1 MIENGMRRMSQIP
14 RIMTLKR
21 SFTITIRCGN
31 LKRLNDDDI
40 ARIIQNLNKKNSLF
54 LSDHS
59 TTSNHSVSQALITN
73 QLIIKESIRNK
84 PISNKNSLPLD
95 YTSVTSDNLTT
106 KQNGNPTT
114 NQIDQMPL
122 NSTSEPTEPNS
133 PHPVNISILD
143 SNSDQIGD
151 GQSQGR
157 PPSHKSSSSVTKE
170 QLLAKTNNFL
180 SRLKIRFKWLLKKSN
195 RPFNTD
201 DYSAMFSWLMVG
213 NALLFILGTTTFISL
228 ILFTAN
234 TIFAQEFV
242 ARKLGEFI
250 TKNSKLNVTFEHAIV
265 PGWSD
270 GKISFKKCFVSR
282 RPRSIKQ
289 FIKGSQ
295 AEAYAASLS
304 QPADSEAFD
313 DGNYTQFDLTIEEV
327 IISLSFQKWLN
338 GTGIIETMQIVGMR
352 GVVDRTHVHWDPD
365 DDATNYKNVYQPGD
379 FEINEFSMQDVL
391 FKLKQPNDFRNF
403 DVAIYNC
410 ELPIL
415 RKNWLFYDFL
425 NANVM
430 SGAYDNAL
438 FTVHRKQRFNDFEEE
453 NNQDLSSKWKRITR
467 LRIDSLNIDH
477 LNTGLEGPFGWITS
491 GTVDMIGDIMVPQ
504 ENNPLN
510 MSDLVNSIAE
520 AIKKEATRYRNPHVK
535 ELKHGDHRTRL
546 SSDENIDISKYFV
559 LDLTIRLNNVRASI
573 PFKAPELSYVNYAL
587 IRPIVAYIN
596 SKNNS
601 FIEIKNRIIKNIEDF
616 NGSWTVYDCLLMDDI
631 SEEVYDNFVDYVADD
646 EARLVR
652 MRKVG
657 FWTLQL
663 FIQLIALGLGTIA

>member
-1 MIENGMRRMSQIP
+1 MFPRFSIIPSAILRSGIRRSPIIKQIVP
-14 RIMTLKR
+14 RYRL
-21 SFTITIRCGN
+21 ITPIRLFSN
-31 LKRLNDDDI
+31 AIRQSNQKKINDDDI
-40 ARIIQNLNKKNSLF
+40 NKVLQNISKQEPTKKIQKGLNDNEPANKHP
-54 LSDHS
+54 D
-59 TTSNHSVSQALITN
+59 SV
-73 QLIIKESIRNK
+73 NK
-84 PISNKNSLPLD
+84 PQS
-95 YTSVTSDNLTT
+95 
-106 KQNGNPTT
+106 
-114 NQIDQMPL
+114 
-122 NSTSEPTEPNS
+122 
-133 PHPVNISILD
+133 D
-143 SNSDQIGD
+143 SNNPRIEQPSTH
-151 GQSQGR
+151 QGISS
-157 PPSHKSSSSVTKE
+157 PPSHLEITPPPTQDALPSPKVTKE
-170 QLLAKTNNFL
+170 QLLSKANNFL
-180 SRLKIRFKWLLKKSN
+180 SRFKIRFRWLLKKSN

-201 DYSAMFSWLMVG
+201 DYSALFSWLVMG
-213 NALLFILGTTTFISL
+213 NAILFILGTTTFISL
-228 ILFTAN
+228 VLFTAN

-282 RPRSIKQ
+282 RPRSIKR

-304 QPADSEAFD
+304 QIEDLEDFD

-327 IISLSFQKWLN
+327 IISLSFKKWLN
-338 GTGIIETMQIVGMR
+338 GTGMVETMQIVGMR
-352 GVVDRTHVHWDPD
+352 GVVDRTHVHWDPE

-391 FKLKQPNDFRNF
+391 FKLKQPNHFRTF

-415 RKNWLFYDFL
+415 RKHWLFYDLL

-438 FTVHRKQRFNDFEEE
+438 FTVHRKQRFNDFDD
-453 NNQDLSSKWKRITR
+453 NSDLTSKWKRITR

-491 GTVDMIGDIMVPQ
+491 GKVDMIGDVMVPQ
-504 ENNPLN
+504 ENNSMN

-520 AIKKEATRYRNPHVK
+520 AIKKEATRYRNPNVK
-535 ELKHGDHRTRL
+535 ESKHPDHRTRL
-546 SSDENIDISKYFV
+546 SSEEDIDISKYFV
-559 LDLTIRLNNVRASI
+559 LDLTIRLNNVRATI

-601 FIEIKNRIIKNIEDF
+601 FIEIKNRIIKNIDDF
-616 NGSWTVYDCLLMDDI
+616 SGSWTVYDSLLMDDI